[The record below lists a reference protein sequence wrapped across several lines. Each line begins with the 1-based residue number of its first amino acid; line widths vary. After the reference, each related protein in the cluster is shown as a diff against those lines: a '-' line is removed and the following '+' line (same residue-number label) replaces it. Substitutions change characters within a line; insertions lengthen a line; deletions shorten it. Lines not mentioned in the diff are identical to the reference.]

1 MPVGNGHATDEA
13 GGGVPLVTT
22 NNDGQGGSNLTHRRQ
37 VRLRLGRRAA
47 RAAKSKRS
55 ASSDSAASSLS
66 SNSSGGSSLGSLAAA
81 CAPLPAGALRRLAVE
96 ERQRWR
102 RPRHLPWRRRRRPSP
117 ASTRAPAQH
126 GSPSIAMRHVHPAP
140 PGRLHHLPGRRATGG
155 RHRRSASATP
165 RPAGRFAVAPTRPKG
180 CSGPAGEA
188 HPLVSLRAAAHRE
201 QDTEMVS
208 ETRHAQGMKGGPSQ
222 TVVVAPRHR
231 DTRRVT
237 PGTGRVSGRR

>member
-1 MPVGNGHATDEA
+1 MYPGAENMAAILLTYFLIEPYTYIRQHIAYPPHARVGNGHATDEA

-55 ASSDSAASSLS
+55 ASSDSASSSLS
-66 SNSSGGSSLGSLAAA
+66 SNPSGGSSLGSLAAA

-126 GSPSIAMRHVHPAP
+126 GSPSIAM
-140 PGRLHHLPGRRATGG
+140 
-155 RHRRSASATP
+155 S
-165 RPAGRFAVAPTRPKG
+165 
-180 CSGPAGEA
+180 
-188 HPLVSLRAAAHRE
+188 
-201 QDTEMVS
+201 
-208 ETRHAQGMKGGPSQ
+208 
-222 TVVVAPRHR
+222 
-231 DTRRVT
+231 
-237 PGTGRVSGRR
+237 